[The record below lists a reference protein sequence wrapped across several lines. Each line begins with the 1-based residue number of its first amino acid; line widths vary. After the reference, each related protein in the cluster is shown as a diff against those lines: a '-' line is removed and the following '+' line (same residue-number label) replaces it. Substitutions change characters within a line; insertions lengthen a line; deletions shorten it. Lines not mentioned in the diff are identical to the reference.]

1 MSVAVTARAT
11 SAASPVS
18 DRGLRTAGLTLLTA
32 GFPLSA
38 LCFTEAYRA
47 AAHNASVRQPSTAAH
62 ALFWLAVAV
71 ALATAGGI
79 WALSNRGR
87 GTAAALSAVLGGLLS
102 LPKLLRSPQ
111 YLSFYD
117 EQAHLR
123 ATESLLHGGALD
135 AANPLNAV
143 VADYPGLH
151 LVTAILSGV
160 TGGSVLV
167 TGTVVVVLA
176 RIAGCLAVYLLA
188 ERLVRSPGTALLAVV
203 VFVANPAYVFFDAQ
217 YSYESLAAPL
227 VAVTLVAA
235 TRGAYGAAGILT
247 AFVTLTHHGSSYVL
261 AGILVVVVLVD
272 VVRRRRPP
280 LGLAVVTG
288 LAVVLPVAWLF
299 GAARS
304 TLAYISPY
312 VHSNL
317 DSIPDF
323 LAGRGGPRRLFGG
336 YLTVPVYEKVAGF
349 AAVVVLLGLFGAG
362 AWRLFTRGREPGERR
377 PRLRRRE
384 APAWT
389 LLLLGAVY
397 FASLPLV
404 ALRDDQ
410 VAKRLWEFAFIGVG
424 AVCAVPLAALLKGRP
439 AVPPAAL
446 LKGRA
451 GTAVAAIAVLVVFVG
466 SGVARSGEHIRFPGP
481 YVPSADP
488 RSMTPDVVAAA
499 RWMAGR
505 RGPDHRIVGDRT
517 LAAVF
522 GSYGEQTPV
531 TYQEDGVP
539 VWIIYTPDE
548 VTPAASQ
555 EIRQHGIGWIAVD
568 LRSAGQFPLTGFY
581 FDESEPGAYVDTH
594 LTVRGLT
601 KFTGTGFRRAYDN
614 GNVVLFEVRS

>member
-1 MSVAVTARAT
+1 MSVAATEIRADPATPAPVRGSRT
-11 SAASPVS
+11 SAMV
-18 DRGLRTAGLTLLTA
+18 LLTA
-32 GFPLSA
+32 GFPLAA

-47 AAHNASVRQPSTAAH
+47 AAHNASVRGPSAAAH

-71 ALATAGGI
+71 ALGTAGGV
-79 WALSNRGR
+79 WWLSSRGR
-87 GTAAALSAVLGGLLS
+87 GTAAALGAVLGALLS
-102 LPKLLRSPQ
+102 LPKVLRSPQ

-123 ATESLLHGGALD
+123 ATESLLHGGSPSGALW

-143 VADYPGLH
+143 VTDYPGLH
-151 LVTAILSGV
+151 LVTGIVAGV

-167 TGTVVVVLA
+167 TGTVVIVLA
-176 RIAGCLAVYLLA
+176 RIAGCLAVYLIA
-188 ERLVRSPGTALLAVV
+188 ERLVRSPGAALLAVV

-227 VAVTLVAA
+227 VAVALVAA
-235 TRGAYGAAGILT
+235 TRAASVPAAILI
-247 AFVTLTHHGSSYVL
+247 ALVTVTHHGSSYLLAAVL
-261 AGILVVVVLVD
+261 VTIVLVD
-272 VVRRRRPP
+272 LVRRRRPP
-280 LGLAVVTG
+280 LGLALLAG
-288 LAVVLPVAWLF
+288 LAVALPVVWLL
-299 GAARS
+299 GPAHS
-304 TLAYISPY
+304 TLAYVSPY
-312 VHSNL
+312 VRSNL
-317 DSIPDF
+317 ASIPDF
-323 LAGRGGPRRLFGG
+323 LSGKGGPRRLFGG

-349 AAVVVLLGLFGAG
+349 AAVLILVALFCWGSA
-362 AWRLFTRGREPGERR
+362 RQFVRGPEQNERR

-389 LLLLGAVY
+389 LLLLGAAY
-397 FASLPLV
+397 FGSLPLV

-410 VAKRLWEFAFIGVG
+410 VVKRLWEFAFIGVG
-424 AVCAVPLAALLKGRP
+424 ALCAAPLATLLKRRFHRP
-439 AVPPAAL
+439 VAL
-446 LKGRA
+446 
-451 GTAVAAIAVLVVFVG
+451 VAILVVFVG

-488 RSMTPDVVAAA
+488 RSMTPDVIGAA
-499 RWMAGR
+499 RWMADR
-505 RGPDHRIVGDRT
+505 QGPDNRIVGDRT
-517 LAAVF
+517 LAAAF

-548 VTPAASQ
+548 VTPAALQ
-555 EIRQHGIGWIAVD
+555 EIQRHQIGWIAVD

-601 KFTGTGFRRAYDN
+601 KFTGPGFHRAYDN
-614 GNVVLFEVRS
+614 GNVVLYQVTS

>member
-1 MSVAVTARAT
+1 VNAVAVSEPRADRAT
-11 SAASPVS
+11 PVPG
-18 DRGLRTAGLTLLTA
+18 RPPRTAWAVLLTT
-32 GFPLSA
+32 GFPLAA

-47 AAHNASVRQPSTAAH
+47 AGHNASVRQPSAAAH

-71 ALATAGGI
+71 ALATVGGV
-79 WALSNRGR
+79 WWLSNRGR
-87 GTAAALSAVLGGLLS
+87 GTAAALGGVLGALLS
-102 LPKLLRSPQ
+102 LPKVLRSPQ

-123 ATESLLHGGALD
+123 ATEWLLHGGSLG

-143 VADYPGLH
+143 VTDYPGLH
-151 LVTAILSGV
+151 LVTAVVAGA

-167 TGTVVVVLA
+167 TGSLLVVLA
-176 RIAGCLAVYLLA
+176 RVAGCLAVYLIA
-188 ERLVRSPGTALLAVV
+188 ERLVRSPGAALLAVI

-227 VAVTLVAA
+227 VAVVLVAV
-235 TRGAYGAAGILT
+235 TRGAFVPAAILT
-247 AFVTLTHHGSSYVL
+247 ALVTVTHHGSSYVL
-261 AGILVVVVLVD
+261 AAILVVIVLAD
-272 VVRRRRPP
+272 LVRRRRPP
-280 LGLAVVTG
+280 LGLAI
-288 LAVVLPVAWLF
+288 LAALGVALPVAWLL

-312 VHSNL
+312 VRSNL
-317 DSIPDF
+317 ASIPDF
-323 LAGRGGPRRLFGG
+323 FAGKGGPRRLFGG
-336 YLTVPVYEKVAGF
+336 YLTVPGYEKVAGF
-349 AAVVVLLGLFGAG
+349 AAVLILVALFCWGA
-362 AWRLFTRGREPGERR
+362 ARQFVRVEERR
-377 PRLRRRE
+377 PKLRRRE

-389 LLLLGAVY
+389 LLLLGAAY

-410 VAKRLWEFAFIGVG
+410 VVKRLWEFAFIGVG
-424 AVCAVPLAALLKGRP
+424 ALCAAPLAALLKKR
-439 AVPPAAL
+439 L
-446 LKGRA
+446 RK
-451 GTAVAAIAVLVVFVG
+451 AVAMVAILVVFVG

-488 RSMTPDVVAAA
+488 RSMTPDVIAAA
-499 RWMAGR
+499 RWMADSQGT
-505 RGPDHRIVGDRT
+505 DHRIVGDRT

-539 VWIIYTPDE
+539 VWMIYTPDE
-548 VTPAASQ
+548 VTPAARQ
-555 EIRQHGIGWIAVD
+555 EIQRHRIGWIAVD

-601 KFTGTGFRRAYDN
+601 KFAGPGFRRAYDN
-614 GNVVLFEVRS
+614 GNVVLFEVVS

>member
-1 MSVAVTARAT
+1 MSATAVTEPSVDR
-11 SAASPVS
+11 ASPAPG
-18 DRGLRTAGLTLLTA
+18 RGPRTAALTLLTA

-47 AAHNASVRQPSTAAH
+47 AAQNASVRQPSTAAH
-62 ALFWLAVAV
+62 ALFWLAVVV

-79 WALSNRGR
+79 WQLSNRGR
-87 GTAAALSAVLGGLLS
+87 GTAAALSGVLGGLLS

-151 LVTAILSGV
+151 LVTAILAGA

-167 TGTVVVVLA
+167 AGTVVVVLA
-176 RIAGCLAVYLLA
+176 RVAGCLAVCLLA
-188 ERLVRSPGTALLAVV
+188 ERLVRSPGAALLAVV

-227 VAVTLVAA
+227 VAVALVAA
-235 TRGAYGAAGILT
+235 TRGAYVAAGILT
-247 AFVTLTHHGSSYVL
+247 AFVTVTHHGSSYVL
-261 AGILVVVVLVD
+261 AGVLVVVVLVD
-272 VVRRRRPP
+272 LVRRRRPP
-280 LGLAVVTG
+280 LGLAAVAG

-304 TLAYISPY
+304 TLAYIDPY
-312 VHSNL
+312 VRSNL

-323 LAGRGGPRRLFGG
+323 LAGQGGPRRLFGG

-349 AAVVVLLGLFGAG
+349 AAVIVLLGLFCAG
-362 AWRLFTRGREPGERR
+362 AWRLFTRSREPGQRR

-389 LLLLGAVY
+389 LLLLGAAY

-424 AVCAVPLAALLKGRP
+424 AVCAVPLAALLKGRI
-439 AVPPAAL
+439 
-446 LKGRA
+446 RR
-451 GTAVAAIAVLVVFVG
+451 AVAAVAVLVVFVG

-488 RSMTPDVVAAA
+488 RSITPDVVAAA
-499 RWMAGR
+499 RWMVEYQ
-505 RGPDHRIVGDRT
+505 GPDHRIVGDRT

-522 GSYGEQTPV
+522 GSYGAQTPV

-539 VWIIYTPDE
+539 VWIIYTPDA
-548 VTPAASQ
+548 VTPAALQ
-555 EIRQHGIGWIAVD
+555 EIRKHQIGWIAVD
-568 LRSAGQFPLTGFY
+568 LRAANQFPLTGFY
-581 FDESEPGAYVDTH
+581 FDESEPGAYVDTR

-601 KFTGTGFRRAYDN
+601 KFTGPEFRRAYDN